1 VVQVREPQ
9 ELAPVKEVARRNE
22 AEAFQLG
29 RHLQL
34 KKCGSL
40 VVYVQSRRPLVE
52 ENEATKYAALIR
64 KDCLGFHSSTSNA
77 NDTLAA
83 FR

>member
-1 VVQVREPQ
+1 VVQVKEPQ

-29 RHLQL
+29 CHLQL
-34 KKCGSL
+34 NKCGFL
-40 VVYVQSRRPLVE
+40 AVYVQSRRPLVE
-52 ENEATKYAALIR
+52 ENEETKDAALIR
-64 KDCLGFHSSTSNA
+64 KDCLGFLSSTSNA
-77 NDTLAA
+77 NDTLVA